1 MIEVEIPA
9 ETEESFSSV
18 ATPETLVPGIN
29 PAFLRNR
36 LIVPLGTQGAAMR
49 WGILDPEDQ
58 DTLDA
63 LRFASRAPIAP
74 VRLPEAT
81 IRTLLGV
88 GPGSVEEDVG
98 DRASTRPVRHAE
110 AVIRLRAHLIAAI
123 STSADRVEI
132 RATGDLLMQQAG
144 REVARHDVG
153 TAEAEALAAAAFA
166 LGGIPGANTPG
177 VPVAHRGRRMR
188 VTVEPSPTGVA
199 LLLAP
204 IGPR

>member
-9 ETEESFSSV
+9 ETEEDFSSV

-36 LIVPLGTQGAAMR
+36 VIVPLGTQGAAMR
-49 WGILDPEDQ
+49 WGILAPEDQ

-88 GPGSVEEDVG
+88 GPGLTREDFR
-98 DRASTRPVRHAE
+98 DRASTRQVPHAE
-110 AVIRLRAHLIAAI
+110 AVIRLRAHLVAAI

-132 RATGDLLMQQAG
+132 RAIGDLLMQRAG
-144 REVARHDVG
+144 REVARHDLG
-153 TAEAEALAAAAFA
+153 TVEANALTAAAVALA
-166 LGGIPGANTPG
+166 GIPGTDAPG
-177 VPVAHRGRRMR
+177 VPVAHCGRHMR
-188 VTVEPSPTGVA
+188 VTIEPSPTGVA
-199 LLLAP
+199 LLLATTE
-204 IGPR
+204 PR